1 MNLRLHTLRTSA
13 TCLAAIVLVGAAGA
27 TMAQTGDSSPDAI
40 EVVYQPGTMFYSVED
55 GGRGRFRVS
64 EREDYSFTTSRQDY
78 RRVAALLKPLRDGGN
93 TCPGQPASEAPGYI
107 RWTHGATVRQVPL
120 AAFGCS
126 DPAFLERTRN
136 DNQAFR
142 YVYDLAENAPQLGHA
157 PLPAPAQIRLVWMTW
172 GNVREEWIIPA
183 GGTAHWREPGNG
195 EKDFEVSQADFD
207 RVRASFSAFEGVAFR
222 CDRVVYDMP
231 YGRVVWSQPGHPDQT
246 LEFDLGCVTGD
257 ADEVLESVEKATADM
272 VSMRDRAA

>member
-1 MNLRLHTLRTSA
+1 MSRRLHSLQIGA
-13 TCLAAIVLVGAAGA
+13 ACLAVASVIGSAGAAGA
-27 TMAQTGDSSPDAI
+27 QTETRPPDSI
-40 EVVYQPGTMFYSVED
+40 EVVYHPGTMFYSIED

-64 EREDYSFTTSRQDY
+64 EREDYSFTTSHEDY
-78 RRVAALLKPLRDGGN
+78 IRVAALLKPLRGGGN
-93 TCPGQPASEAPGYI
+93 PCPGQAAPGYI
-107 RWTHGATVRQVPL
+107 RWTRGAVVQEAPL
-120 AAFGCS
+120 AVSGCS
-126 DPAFLERTRN
+126 DPAFLERSRS

-142 YVYDLAENAPQLGHA
+142 FVYELAENAPQLGHP
-157 PLPAPAQIRLVWMTW
+157 PLPAPAQIKLVWMTW

-183 GGTAHWREPGNG
+183 GGTAHWREPGSG
-195 EKDFEVSQADFD
+195 ERDFAVSQADFN
-207 RVRASFSAFEGVAFR
+207 RVRAWFSAFEGVAFR